1 MSAWKQVKCSLCNKH
16 LTHLGSQNILSF
28 SVDTESN
35 ETELENL
42 EQRAWCVLCKQ
53 VLQQSSSAWLLSRLP
68 LSGTQ
73 ATGCCPC
80 ASTMLIH
87 GAGAV
92 VASQGFWGQSPGLF
106 IFVLIFTLFS
116 QFLWLLEARC
126 FSIWTV
132 AVCTPKALQT
142 CKKDIFNISSVFLQW
157 QTWLCIPFV
166 IQAQRS
172 RGATNSHK

>member
-68 LSGTQ
+68 LSGTR
-73 ATGCCPC
+73 ATGHWLLPVCQHHAHPWSRGSGGFPGFLGSV
-80 ASTMLIH
+80 AW
-87 GAGAV
+87 V
-92 VASQGFWGQSPGLF
+92 VHLRFYF
-106 IFVLIFTLFS
+106 HIIFTIPVAP
-116 QFLWLLEARC
+116 WGEVLLHVNSGC
-126 FSIWTV
+126 LYTKGI
-132 AVCTPKALQT
+132 
-142 CKKDIFNISSVFLQW
+142 
-157 QTWLCIPFV
+157 
-166 IQAQRS
+166 
-172 RGATNSHK
+172 TNVQEGHI